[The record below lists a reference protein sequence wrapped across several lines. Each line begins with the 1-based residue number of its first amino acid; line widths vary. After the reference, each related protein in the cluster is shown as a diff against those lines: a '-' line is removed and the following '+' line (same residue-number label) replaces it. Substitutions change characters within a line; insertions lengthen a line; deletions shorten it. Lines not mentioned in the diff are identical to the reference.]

1 MNLAQEA
8 LGALR
13 DDSFHGVGYI
23 FRTQHFRRVL
33 CPTRREFSGYAS
45 RANHAD
51 ADPMF
56 AKIFRHAAG
65 KPDNTPFGSTID
77 SAASE
82 GIFSG
87 QRTDVDDVT
96 RATADHGRRHGT
108 GNHENALEIGVEN
121 AVPIGLGF
129 LVGRAKETDTGVV
142 DQTVDGTQP
151 PSSSAN

>member
-1 MNLAQEA
+1 MNLAQET
-8 LGALR
+8 LRALR
-13 DDSFHGVGYI
+13 NDSFHGMGHI

-33 CPTRREFSGYAS
+33 CPARGEFSGYTSWAD
-45 RANHAD
+45 HTD
-51 ADPMF
+51 ADPVF
-56 AKIFRHAAG
+56 AKIFRHTAG

-96 RATADHGRRHGT
+96 RATSDHGRRHGT
-108 GNHENALEIGVEN
+108 GNQENTLEIGVEN

-129 LVGRAKETDTGVV
+129 LVGRAKETDTG
-142 DQTVDGTQP
+142 
-151 PSSSAN
+151 